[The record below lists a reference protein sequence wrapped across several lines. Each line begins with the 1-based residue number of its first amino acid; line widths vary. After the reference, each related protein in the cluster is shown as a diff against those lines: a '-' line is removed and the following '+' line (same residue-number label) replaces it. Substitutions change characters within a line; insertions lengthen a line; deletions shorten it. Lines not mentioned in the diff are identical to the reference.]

1 MKKSRNIIILFG
13 VMAVLTSF
21 YLFLKYRPQ
30 EKTNDPNLA
39 SETITLVNLE
49 NENIKQIALKTK
61 NHTIKFIKKGERW
74 TSNLAFPIIESEV
87 NSLSYVF
94 FGLRAEQVID
104 ESPQDLE
111 QYGLKD
117 PAVTIEVTA
126 VNETQPTI
134 MYLGDLTPSG
144 SSYYFRLHDDP
155 AVYTI
160 SSYNGEKFL
169 LTPADFRDNSLA
181 QIDIEKINYFKLS
194 RAGQPDLEIQLNTGN
209 SEFAQYGIGIWQM
222 TKPYQEPISVATDKF
237 QPILQSI
244 TSITNA
250 NRFIDDNPADLSRY
264 GLAKPRAEVIIKDD
278 QSQFRLLIGKP
289 MNDEAFYCKKPDSK
303 AVFTISS
310 NALSF
315 LDIKA
320 FELVDKFAYIVNID
334 YVDKVQITGL
344 GSKYDLI
351 ITRKAKKSSTDDSPE
366 FEASYHINGK
376 KVKEQSFKSAYQNI
390 IGLLVEAECPA
401 PPKNRAPELSMTF
414 TLNKGPQREV
424 QIDYVPYD
432 YDFYAVFRGGKA
444 EFLISKDQIKTMLN
458 ELKNTIEGK
467 NKNN

>member
-13 VMAVLTSF
+13 VLAVLTSL

-30 EKTNDPNLA
+30 EKTSDSNLA

-49 NENIKQIALKTK
+49 NENIKQITLKTK
-61 NHTIKFIKKGERW
+61 NHRINFIKKGEQW
-74 TSNLAFPIIESEV
+74 ISNLAFPIMESEV

-126 VNETQPTI
+126 VNETQPKI

-155 AVYTI
+155 TVYTI

-194 RAGQPDLEIQLNTGN
+194 RAGQPDLEIRLNTEN
-209 SEFAQYGIGIWQM
+209 SEFVQYGISIWQM
-222 TKPYQEPISVATDKF
+222 TKPYQEPMAVATDKF
-237 QPILQSI
+237 HSILQGI

-250 NRFIDDNPADLSRY
+250 DRFIDDNPADLSRY
-264 GLAKPRAEVIIKDD
+264 GLAKPRAEVIIKDN

-289 MNDEAFYCKKPDSK
+289 MNDEAIYCKKPDSK
-303 AVFTISS
+303 AVFTIRS

-315 LDIKA
+315 LDTKP

-334 YVDKVQITGL
+334 DVDKVQVYGL
-344 GSKYDLI
+344 GSKYDLT
-351 ITRKAKKSSTDDSPE
+351 ITRKAKKSSTEDSPE
-366 FEASYHINGK
+366 FEASYQINGK
-376 KVKEQSFKSAYQNI
+376 KVKEQSFKSAYQSI
-390 IGLLVEAECPA
+390 IGLLVESECPEA
-401 PPKNRAPELSMTF
+401 PKNRAPELSITF
-414 TLNKGPQREV
+414 TLNKGPHREV

-444 EFLISKDQIKTMLN
+444 EFLISKDQIKSMLN